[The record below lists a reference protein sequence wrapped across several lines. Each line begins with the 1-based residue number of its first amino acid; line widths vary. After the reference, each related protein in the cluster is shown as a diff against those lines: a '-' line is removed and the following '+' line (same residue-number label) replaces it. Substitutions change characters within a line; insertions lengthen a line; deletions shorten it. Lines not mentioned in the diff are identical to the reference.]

1 MDHLKHIIAT
11 PKTTIAEGQKIL
23 MQTTD
28 GIILICDKGKLLGV
42 VTDGDYRRKMG
53 DVSMSDTLM
62 SIAVK
67 NNLIVG
73 HAGISDV
80 DAFNMMMGATSFML
94 LHLPIVNDKG
104 ELVDLKTVRQI
115 RHNNRL
121 PVRALIMA
129 GGFGK
134 RLGDLTENMPKPML
148 KVGGKPML
156 EIIIEQFKRVGVTE
170 IFISIHYLPE
180 IIEDYFETG
189 MKWGVKITF
198 VREDNPLG
206 TAGCLSLLPSSI
218 KPTVVINGDILTTL
232 NLTSFVEYHLQH
244 KAKITVAS
252 RVYDMQVP
260 YGVMRANENNEIKFL
275 EEKPVQR
282 FFVNSGIYV
291 ISPDIQESIPKNT
304 RIDMTDV
311 IEDCI
316 QGDDIVK
323 SFIMHEDWLDIGRPE
338 DFEKAEDYFKLQ
350 GIGG

>member
-1 MDHLKHIIAT
+1 MKHLTHIVVD
-11 PKTTIAEGQKIL
+11 PKVTIAQGQKIL
-23 MQTTD
+23 MQTAE
-28 GIILICDKGKLLGV
+28 GIILICDKGRLVGL
-42 VTDGDYRRKMG
+42 VTDGDFRRKM
-53 DVSMSDTLM
+53 DNVAMSDPLL
-62 SIAVK
+62 SIAVTD
-67 NNLIVG
+67 NIITGDEGV
-73 HAGISDV
+73 SDV
-80 DAFNMMMGATSFML
+80 DAFNIMMTAKSFML
-94 LHLPIVNDKG
+94 LHLPIVNDAG
-104 ELVDLKTVRQI
+104 DLIDLKTVRQI

-134 RLGDLTENMPKPML
+134 RLGQLTENTPKPML

-170 IFISIHYLPE
+170 IFISTYYLSD
-180 IIEDYFETG
+180 IIENYFETG
-189 MKWGVKITF
+189 LKWGVKIKF
-198 VREDNPLG
+198 VKEDEPLG
-206 TAGCLSLLPSSI
+206 TAGALSLLPPSV
-218 KPTVVINGDILTTL
+218 KPTIVMNGDILTTL

-244 KAKITVAS
+244 RAKITVAS

-260 YGVMRANENNEIKFL
+260 YGVMRTDADNTVEFL

-291 ISPDIQESIPKNT
+291 ISPDVQEKVPHHT
-304 RIDMTDV
+304 RIDMTDI
-311 IEDCI
+311 IEECI
-316 QGDDIVK
+316 HKGDSVK